1 VDVIT
6 LTSGLEVEMKKLFVL
21 AAAALLAAAPAAAQQ
36 SPSGDQAVV
45 EQVATV
51 QQQAQDAAAPSI
63 FVSRTEIQQR
73 VAALEAERN
82 GESAQMNQSFW
93 YLVAA
98 IALGVLVALLLAD

>member
-1 VDVIT
+1 
-6 LTSGLEVEMKKLFVL
+6 MKKLLVL

-36 SPSGDQAVV
+36 AQSPSGDQAAVV

-51 QQQAQDAAAPSI
+51 QQEAQQAATPSI
-63 FVSRTEIQQR
+63 FVSRQEIQQR

-98 IALGVLVALLLAD
+98 IALGVLIALLLAD

>member
-1 VDVIT
+1 
-6 LTSGLEVEMKKLFVL
+6 MKKLLVL
-21 AAAALLAAAPAAAQQ
+21 AAAALLAAAPAAAQE

-45 EQVATV
+45 EQVSV
-51 QQQAQDAAAPSI
+51 QQEAQEAAAPSI

-73 VAALEAERN
+73 VAAMEAERN

-98 IALGVLVALLLAD
+98 IALGVLIALLLAD

>member
-1 VDVIT
+1 
-6 LTSGLEVEMKKLFVL
+6 MKKLLVL

-36 SPSGDQAVV
+36 AQAPSDQTVI

-51 QQQAQDAAAPSI
+51 QQDAQQQPVTPSI
-63 FVSRTEIQQR
+63 FVSRQEIQQR
-73 VAALEAERN
+73 VAAMEAERN
-82 GESAQMNQSFW
+82 GESVQMNQSFW